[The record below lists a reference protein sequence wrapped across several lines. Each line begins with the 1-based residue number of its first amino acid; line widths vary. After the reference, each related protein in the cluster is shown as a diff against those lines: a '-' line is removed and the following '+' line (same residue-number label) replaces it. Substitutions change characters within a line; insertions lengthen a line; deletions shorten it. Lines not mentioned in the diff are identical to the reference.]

1 MLPFDKWVYIKL
13 SIKMKESI
21 RVKLAISVWVVGAIL
36 LFVVASIVLS
46 DMFRKDENKASCSLS
61 SIESRLGN
69 VANGMLSSEVRGV
82 AISVVRRDGAVC
94 SIAEGSLRDDK
105 PIVIPGLGSLDYLA
119 EQMHG
124 VEWGYIT
131 LDRVIEMS
139 SKDYSYSQ
147 LSSDEVSDLAI
158 MLLNDGVVGGER
170 VLSPAAMRELMSYK
184 FGWHALPY
192 SSLLG
197 GESKEFCTSQGAM
210 ILNLEMGVA
219 IAIGV
224 DSQGPLDDEEFE
236 ALRSKVASVVAALE

>member
-1 MLPFDKWVYIKL
+1 
-13 SIKMKESI
+13 MKESI

-46 DMFRKDENKASCSLS
+46 DMFRKDDVRAYSSLS
-61 SIESRLGN
+61 SIELRLGN
-69 VANGMLSSEVRGV
+69 VANGMLSNEVRGV
-82 AISVVRRDGAVC
+82 AISVIRRDGTVC

-105 PIVIPGLGSLDYLA
+105 GIVIPGLGSLDYLA
-119 EQMHG
+119 EQMHS
-124 VEWGYIT
+124 VEWGFIT
-131 LDRVIEMS
+131 LDRVIEMR
-139 SKDYSYSQ
+139 SKDYSYSR
-147 LSSDEVSDLAI
+147 LSSDKVSNLAI

-170 VLSPAAMRELMSYK
+170 VLSPAAMRELMSCE

-224 DSQGPLDDEEFE
+224 DSREPLDDEEFE